1 MSEMTPEKMA
11 AQDEADRRTEQERQR
26 IDYYLRL
33 RYNFTPCNVD
43 YWSDMLFDQQKAA
56 YKPKKD
62 PSWNQVRKEA
72 GFGFWENAFSFALGD
87 KKKAMDAKKAEARK
101 KLQAEV
107 DEENAAEQQRCDAY
121 NARLEERLRTRLSR
135 LASLDPDEVEK
146 YFTFVLNTDS
156 FSLNGENNFYQ
167 NFNLIY
173 DSARKQLVVD
183 YNLPLMDQ
191 ISQVKEW
198 KVDKNNDVISKNMN
212 KGDYTDLYERILF
225 DLSLRAV
232 GIIVESD
239 SNNLLSSVVFNG
251 SCVYNNR
258 QAMPTVLISF
268 VMPTIQY
275 SYNRICRM
283 DCISKNE
290 IAKLKEARYLGDLQ
304 SQKAPSELWE
314 RPPVKLVVPIR
325 SSFR

>member
-1 MSEMTPEKMA
+1 
-11 AQDEADRRTEQERQR
+11 
-26 IDYYLRL
+26 
-33 RYNFTPCNVD
+33 
-43 YWSDMLFDQQKAA
+43 
-56 YKPKKD
+56 
-62 PSWNQVRKEA
+62 
-72 GFGFWENAFSFALGD
+72 
-87 KKKAMDAKKAEARK
+87 
-101 KLQAEV
+101 
-107 DEENAAEQQRCDAY
+107 
-121 NARLEERLRTRLSR
+121 
-135 LASLDPDEVEK
+135 
-146 YFTFVLNTDS
+146 
-156 FSLNGENNFYQ
+156 
-167 NFNLIY
+167 
-173 DSARKQLVVD
+173 
-183 YNLPLMDQ
+183 
-191 ISQVKEW
+191 
-198 KVDKNNDVISKNMN
+198 MN